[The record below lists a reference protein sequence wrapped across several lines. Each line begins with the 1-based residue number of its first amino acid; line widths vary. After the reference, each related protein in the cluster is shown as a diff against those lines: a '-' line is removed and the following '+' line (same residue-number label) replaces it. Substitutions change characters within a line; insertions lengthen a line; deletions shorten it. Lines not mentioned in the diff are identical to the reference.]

1 MSLVRHRHLATLLVL
16 AVAVSLAA
24 CGGNKRPPALTSP
37 EGMTPHAGAGP
48 ATGSAPAQPV
58 DEGPDIVA
66 VEGEYATGTD
76 LETDY
81 AATYEEG
88 SPLED
93 IHFQYDSA
101 SLDETARAI
110 LERHA
115 VWLQTHRDVRVTI
128 EGHCDQ
134 RGTTDYNLAL
144 GEQRARAAW
153 DYLVGLGVAADRL
166 RTVSYGKERPL
177 DPADTDEAYARNRR
191 DHFAVSR

>member
-1 MSLVRHRHLATLLVL
+1 MSLVRHRHIASVLAL
-16 AVAVSLAA
+16 AVALSLAA
-24 CGGNKRPPALTSP
+24 CGGKKRPPALTSP
-37 EGMTPHAGAGP
+37 EGM
-48 ATGSAPAQPV
+48 ATRAPAAAAEPVTEQAV

-66 VEGEYATGTD
+66 MEGEYATGSD

-81 AATYEEG
+81 ATTYEEG
-88 SPLED
+88 SPLSD
-93 IHFQYDSA
+93 IRFAYDSA
-101 SLDETARAI
+101 QLSEEARAT

-115 VWLQTHRDVRVTI
+115 VWLQTNRGVRVTI

-153 DYLVGLGVAADRL
+153 DYLVSLGVSADRL

-177 DPADTDEAYARNRR
+177 DPAHTDEAYARNRR
-191 DHFAVSR
+191 GHFAVSQ

>member
-1 MSLVRHRHLATLLVL
+1 MSLARHRHFASLLVL

-37 EGMTPHAGAGP
+37 EGITPRTGAGP
-48 ATGSAPAQPV
+48 AAESTPAQPV

-76 LETDY
+76 LPTDY

-93 IHFQYDSA
+93 IHFVYDSA
-101 SLDETARAI
+101 SLDETARGI
-110 LERHA
+110 LEKHA

>member
-1 MSLVRHRHLATLLVL
+1 MSLVRHRHFATLLVL

-24 CGGNKRPPALTSP
+24 CGGKKRPPALVSP
-37 EGMTPHAGAGP
+37 EGITPQSGAGS
-48 ATGSAPAQPV
+48 ATESMPAQPV

-66 VEGEYATGTD
+66 MKGEYATGSD
-76 LETDY
+76 LEPDY

-88 SPLED
+88 SPLAD

-101 SLDETARAI
+101 ALDEAARAT
-110 LERHA
+110 LEKHA

-128 EGHCDQ
+128 EGHCDE

-153 DYLVGLGVAADRL
+153 DYLVSLGVAPDRL

-177 DPADTDEAYARNRR
+177 DPGQTEEAYARNRR

>member
-1 MSLVRHRHLATLLVL
+1 MSLVRHRHFATLLVL
-16 AVAVSLAA
+16 AVAVSLAS

-37 EGMTPHAGAGP
+37 EGITPHTGAGP
-48 ATGSAPAQPV
+48 TAESTPAQPV

-76 LETDY
+76 LPTDY

-93 IHFQYDSA
+93 IHFLYDSA
-101 SLDETARAI
+101 ALDETARAM
-110 LERHA
+110 LEKHA
-115 VWLQTHRDVRVTI
+115 VWLQTRRDVRVTI
-128 EGHCDQ
+128 EGHCDE

-153 DYLVGLGVAADRL
+153 DYLVSLGVAADRL

-177 DPADTDEAYARNRR
+177 DPGHTEEAYARNRR